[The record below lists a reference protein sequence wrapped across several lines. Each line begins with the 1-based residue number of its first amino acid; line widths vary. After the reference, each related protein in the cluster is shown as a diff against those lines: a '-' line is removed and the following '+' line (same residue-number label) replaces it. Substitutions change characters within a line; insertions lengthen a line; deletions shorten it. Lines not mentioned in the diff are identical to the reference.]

1 MCCRADSAYWP
12 LRPAG
17 AAVAVSIALQDA
29 DESNGCFRIIPR
41 FASSPGSP
49 HPQVCNEST
58 IIPRSHT
65 WGLKHWGAI
74 TRAPGEDIM
83 TPQAADEAAAERL
96 QGIAND
102 GDDAMD
108 APTAEMLATQV
119 KVPLKA
125 GDVR

>member
-29 DESNGCFRIIPR
+29 DESNGCFRIIPK
-41 FASSPGSP
+41 
-49 HPQVCNEST
+49 
-58 IIPRSHT
+58 SHT